1 MEHEQMKR
9 DGVNAYIE
17 DISERFLRDDS
28 WDTLKPDEIAEASL
42 QVRAETIDSSTE
54 DIQTHR
60 FRQFLSIATNF
71 ASLPYAQKLCK
82 IPELV
87 ESIQQLLED
96 MMREVRE
103 YSDMANE
110 LRDLIQ
116 RFVQMVTE
124 IKHNV
129 NMKLPLLTAAKSQIG
144 IVQDVMN
151 TDPSKGLNDIDKKDI
166 QLALNRMSTGMQGLL
181 SLAKSARAES
191 QQLDTRIHKMTN
203 SVQTKKLIL
212 EERLDVASFCFKY
225 AMPFGMASTGATVG
239 GLVAA
244 ESFGGIGALVI
255 AGTVFPP
262 INAII
267 SACILGGIATGTA
280 ILLVKKFW
288 ARRQLT
294 ALDYLNKIFEGLM
307 ELSSA
312 NRHFMGYMANTE
324 EKANKVSQHIQDIQ
338 LCLESERQ
346 RRVNRDV
353 CNIAVG
359 SISTMIES
367 LERISNLDI
376 SKWSDSSRI
385 INFSKTNITIN
396 AITN

>member
-1 MEHEQMKR
+1 EQMKR

-17 DISERFLRDDS
+17 YISERFLRDDS

-54 DIQTHR
+54 DVQTHR

-87 ESIQQLLED
+87 EGIQQLLED

-124 IKHNV
+124 IKYNV

-181 SLAKSARAES
+181 SLAKSARGDS
-191 QQLDTRIHKMTN
+191 QKLDARIHKLTN
-203 SVQTKKLIL
+203 SVQSKKLIL

-225 AMPFGMASTGATVG
+225 AMPFGMTSTGAAVG

-255 AGTVFPP
+255 AGT
-262 INAII
+262 
-267 SACILGGIATGTA
+267 
-280 ILLVKKFW
+280 
-288 ARRQLT
+288 
-294 ALDYLNKIFEGLM
+294 
-307 ELSSA
+307 
-312 NRHFMGYMANTE
+312 
-324 EKANKVSQHIQDIQ
+324 
-338 LCLESERQ
+338 
-346 RRVNRDV
+346 
-353 CNIAVG
+353 
-359 SISTMIES
+359 
-367 LERISNLDI
+367 
-376 SKWSDSSRI
+376 
-385 INFSKTNITIN
+385 
-396 AITN
+396 

>member
-1 MEHEQMKR
+1 
-9 DGVNAYIE
+9 
-17 DISERFLRDDS
+17 
-28 WDTLKPDEIAEASL
+28 
-42 QVRAETIDSSTE
+42 
-54 DIQTHR
+54 
-60 FRQFLSIATNF
+60 
-71 ASLPYAQKLCK
+71 
-82 IPELV
+82 
-87 ESIQQLLED
+87 
-96 MMREVRE
+96 
-103 YSDMANE
+103 
-110 LRDLIQ
+110 
-116 RFVQMVTE
+116 MVTE

-151 TDPSKGLNDIDKKDI
+151 TDLSKGLNDIDKKDI

-181 SLAKSARAES
+181 SLAKSAR
-191 QQLDTRIHKMTN
+191 
-203 SVQTKKLIL
+203 VKKLIL

-225 AMPFGMASTGATVG
+225 AMPF
-239 GLVAA
+239 
-244 ESFGGIGALVI
+244 VI

-267 SACILGGIATGTA
+267 GACILGGVATGTT

-324 EKANKVSQHIQDIQ
+324 EKANTVSQHIQDVQ

-346 RRVNRDV
+346 RRVNHDV
-353 CNIAVG
+353 CDIAID
-359 SISTMIES
+359 SIATMIES

-376 SKWSDSSRI
+376 SKWSDSSHT
-385 INFSKTNITIN
+385 INFSKTSITIN
-396 AITN
+396 AITK